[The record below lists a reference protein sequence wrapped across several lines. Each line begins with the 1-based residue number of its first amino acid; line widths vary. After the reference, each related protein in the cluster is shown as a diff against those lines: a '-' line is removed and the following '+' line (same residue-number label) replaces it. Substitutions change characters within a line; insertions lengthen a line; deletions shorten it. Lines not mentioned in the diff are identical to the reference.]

1 MEGPYVRDR
10 RVLWSQIRERSGHV
24 RLKIGQ
30 MFTFTIMTWRLQANL
45 CPRLPFTTGY
55 PTTWRIHHALSLSLS
70 LSVYASTKN
79 KHFPQSDLSWPTP
92 ATNYSTMRRITLTLP
107 FFLIRENIQAYYKKL
122 EAKHQRVSES
132 QNWNEPQPAQP
143 LSWQMKKL
151 SFRQGKWVTRYH
163 TAVQML
169 LVTVNENLNGNWL
182 TPKEKCLADVSKQSC
197 T

>member
-10 RVLWSQIRERSGHV
+10 RVLWSQIWERSGCV
-24 RLKIGQ
+24 GLKIGQ
-30 MFTFTIMTWRLQANL
+30 MFTFTVMTWRNQANL
-45 CPRLPFTTGY
+45 CPHLPFTTGY
-55 PTTWRIHHALSLSLS
+55 PATWRVHHALSLSLS

-79 KHFPQSDLSWPTP
+79 KHFPQSGLSWPTP

-107 FFLIRENIQAYYKKL
+107 FFLIRENIQVYYKEL
-122 EAKHQRVSES
+122 EAGHQRVSET
-132 QNWNEPQPAQP
+132 QNWNGAQP

-169 LVTVNENLNGNWL
+169 LVTINENLNQNWL
-182 TPKEKCLADVSKQSC
+182 TPKEKWLVDVSKQSYI
-197 T
+197 